1 MDIQS
6 ANDQDQEIL
15 SNWMGIKG
23 FQIFPQDA
31 MQDPFPEKIIFCI
44 SVLGTCQASL
54 GKAAAGAET
63 FSTSGFCQA
72 KSWLEILFSTL
83 HD

>member
-1 MDIQS
+1 
-6 ANDQDQEIL
+6 
-15 SNWMGIKG
+15 MGIKG

-31 MQDPFPEKIIFCI
+31 MQDPFPEKIFFCI

-72 KSWLEILFSTL
+72 KS
-83 HD
+83 